1 LQTVKPKRETPASG
15 GQPVLAPVIPLKT
28 PVALTNRERDVA
40 QRVKPRPT
48 RNPWDSFFVRVLA
61 GSLAISVPAIVILS
75 ALMLTQAVQS
85 GTDAARLQSQA
96 AAVAA
101 ATRITD
107 WLREPQSYLALLAK
121 ESAGP
126 AGQPSPEPFQA
137 AASASFEA
145 IELVDSSGQV
155 IQTTSPDPDLLAAA
169 SASWFLTALSVTTL
183 QPVALGKSGLSW
195 LMSAPVVGKDNNL
208 QGVVIG
214 DLNVAGLG
222 RILGSTTAG
231 QEIHIANSDH
241 RLVFTSSWGTPTSDD
256 GLAALGALTTTAEVG
271 VINQALASGMGS
283 REMTDYRHHDV
294 IAGYQ
299 AIPTLNWV
307 VIASTDANIA
317 LAPAGNLERLTAII
331 AVIGLLLI
339 VSSAIVLTRLMVRPI
354 TALHGAAERVEAGDL
369 SVRFHPSG
377 GAEMRDLGE
386 TFNAMVQR
394 LAGMLARLRGE
405 MSDSATTMSA
415 AAELLASATIEQTT
429 AATDTS
435 ASMEELGRSSASIA
449 TEMEHVASQAGA
461 MRTSIE
467 VAQAELKV
475 SGDRAITLARRV
487 GEIDRIVAL
496 INDIADQTNLL
507 ALNAAIEAAR
517 AGDAGRGFAVVADE
531 VRRLAERSKASAA
544 EITKLVAGTQVE
556 SDETVRALEKRG
568 LQMDEW
574 LSMMRAME
582 SVSSQVQLATQQQR
596 SSTEQVM
603 RAIEH
608 IAESSRDVAA
618 TAQEIAA
625 GAARQGAL
633 AADLAASGWRP
644 EKEG

>member
-1 LQTVKPKRETPASG
+1 M
-15 GQPVLAPVIPLKT
+15 
-28 PVALTNRERDVA
+28 
-40 QRVKPRPT
+40 
-48 RNPWDSFFVRVLA
+48 PWDSFFMRVLA

-85 GTDAARLQSQA
+85 GTAAARLQSQA
-96 AAVAA
+96 AAVGAA
-101 ATRITD
+101 ARITD
-107 WLREPQSYLALLAK
+107 WLREPQSYLALLAR

-126 AGQPSPEPFQA
+126 SGQPSPTPFQA
-137 AASASFEA
+137 AANASFEA

-155 IQTTSPDPDLLAAA
+155 IQTTAPDADLLAAA
-169 SASWFLTALSVTTL
+169 SASWFLTALSIPTV
-183 QPVALGKSGLSW
+183 QPITEGKSGLAW
-195 LMSAPVVGKDNNL
+195 IMSAPVVGRDGNF

-214 DLNVAGLG
+214 DVKVAELG
-222 RILGSTTAG
+222 RVIGSTTDG

-241 RLVFTSSWGTPTSDD
+241 VLVFTSTWGAPTSDA
-256 GLAALGALTTTAEVG
+256 GLPEKGALRTRAEARLVD
-271 VINQALASGMGS
+271 QALASGMGS
-283 REMTDYRHHDV
+283 TETTDYRHHDV

-299 AIPTLNWV
+299 TIQSLSWV
-307 VIASTDANIA
+307 VIASTDAAIA
-317 LAPAGNLERLTAII
+317 LAPSDNLERLTVII
-331 AVIGLLLI
+331 AMIGLLLI

-354 TALHGAAERVEAGDL
+354 TALHSATARVEAGDL
-369 SVRFHPSG
+369 SVRFHPTG

-394 LAGMLARLRGE
+394 LAGMLTRLRGE
-405 MSDSATTMSA
+405 MSDSATSMSA
-415 AAELLASATIEQTT
+415 AAEHLASATIEQTT
-429 AATDTS
+429 AATATS
-435 ASMEELGRSSASIA
+435 ASMEELGRSSVSIA
-449 TEMEHVASQAGA
+449 TEMDRVAGQAGA
-461 MRTSIE
+461 ARTSIE
-467 VAQAELKV
+467 LAQADLKV
-475 SGDRAITLARRV
+475 SGDRAVTLARRV

-544 EITKLVAGTQVE
+544 EITKLVAGTQAE
-556 SDETVRALEKRG
+556 SNDTVLALEKRG
-568 LQMDEW
+568 KQMGEW
-574 LSMMRAME
+574 LSMMQAME
-582 SVSSQVQLATQQQR
+582 SVSGQVQLATQQQR

-608 IAESSRDVAA
+608 IAESSRSVAA

-633 AADLAASGWRP
+633 AADLAASDWQR
-644 EKEG
+644 EKKS

>member
-1 LQTVKPKRETPASG
+1 M
-15 GQPVLAPVIPLKT
+15 
-28 PVALTNRERDVA
+28 
-40 QRVKPRPT
+40 
-48 RNPWDSFFVRVLA
+48 PWDSFFMRVLA

-85 GTDAARLQSQA
+85 GTAAARLQSQA
-96 AAVAA
+96 AAVGAA
-101 ATRITD
+101 ARITD
-107 WLREPQSYLALLAK
+107 WLREPQSYLALLAR

-126 AGQPSPEPFQA
+126 SGQPNPTPFQA
-137 AASASFEA
+137 AANASFEA

-155 IQTTSPDPDLLAAA
+155 IQTTAPDADLLAAA
-169 SASWFLTALSVTTL
+169 SASWFLTALSIPTV
-183 QPVALGKSGLSW
+183 QPITEGKSGLAW
-195 LMSAPVVGKDNNL
+195 IMSAPVVGRDGNF

-214 DLNVAGLG
+214 DVKVAELG
-222 RILGSTTAG
+222 RVIGSTTDG

-241 RLVFTSSWGTPTSDD
+241 LLVFTSTWGAPTSDA
-256 GLAALGALTTTAEVG
+256 GLPEKGALRTRAEARLVD
-271 VINQALASGMGS
+271 QALASGMGS
-283 REMTDYRHHDV
+283 TETTDYRHHDV

-299 AIPTLNWV
+299 TIQSLSWV
-307 VIASTDANIA
+307 VIASTDAAIA
-317 LAPAGNLERLTAII
+317 LAPSDNLERLTVII
-331 AVIGLLLI
+331 AMIGLLLI

-354 TALHGAAERVEAGDL
+354 TALHSATARVEAGDL
-369 SVRFHPSG
+369 SVRFHPTG

-394 LAGMLARLRGE
+394 LAGMLTRLRGE
-405 MSDSATTMSA
+405 MSDSATSMSA
-415 AAELLASATIEQTT
+415 AAEHLASATIEQTT
-429 AATDTS
+429 AATATS
-435 ASMEELGRSSASIA
+435 ASMEELGRSSVSIA
-449 TEMEHVASQAGA
+449 TEMDRVAGQAGA
-461 MRTSIE
+461 ARTSIE
-467 VAQAELKV
+467 LAQADLKV
-475 SGDRAITLARRV
+475 SGDRAVTLARRV

-544 EITKLVAGTQVE
+544 EITKLVAGTQAE
-556 SDETVRALEKRG
+556 SNDTVLALEKRG
-568 LQMDEW
+568 KQMGEW
-574 LSMMRAME
+574 LSMMQAME
-582 SVSSQVQLATQQQR
+582 SVSGQVQLATQQQR

-608 IAESSRDVAA
+608 IAESSRSVAA

-633 AADLAASGWRP
+633 AADLAASDWQR
-644 EKEG
+644 EKKS